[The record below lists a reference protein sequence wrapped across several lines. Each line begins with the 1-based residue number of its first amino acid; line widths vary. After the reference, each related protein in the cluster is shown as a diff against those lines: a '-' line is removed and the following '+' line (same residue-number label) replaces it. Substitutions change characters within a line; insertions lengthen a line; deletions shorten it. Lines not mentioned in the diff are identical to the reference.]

1 MVVIRKALAL
11 LLLSAVAALSF
22 SMGYVHAYS
31 SEIRNNLN
39 KTRDAL
45 LDQRSHLQQRAD
57 QLTLSIQEL
66 NRQLDVV
73 NSYLRD
79 TDRNIRDVEDALK
92 RVN

>member
-1 MVVIRKALAL
+1 MDAKKALRFL
-11 LLLSAVAALSF
+11 LLTLLVVCSWT
-22 SMGYVHAYS
+22 MGYAHAYS
-31 SEIRNNLN
+31 SEVLNNLN
-39 KTRDAL
+39 RTRDAL
-45 LDQRSHLQQRAD
+45 LDQRRNLQQRYDAIS
-57 QLTLSIQEL
+57 QKINEL

>member
-1 MVVIRKALAL
+1 MDAKKALRFL
-11 LLLSAVAALSF
+11 LLTLIVVSSWT
-22 SMGYVHAYS
+22 MGYAHAYS
-31 SEIRNNLN
+31 SEVLNNLN
-39 KTRDAL
+39 RTRDAL
-45 LDQRSHLQQRAD
+45 LDQRRNLQLRYDAISQK
-57 QLTLSIQEL
+57 INEL